1 MDKYTLM
8 CSKLTPLQEEWEP
21 KVGDKYRWNCKL
33 CFGHPQN
40 LRAEEFIEIVH
51 FKNETKN
58 DLVDGWEC
66 GCGSSDINIE
76 QPLIWLPTL
85 EQLIEILEGIYI
97 FLSFNKIN
105 NEWTASNP
113 QTTCQ
118 FNGNTHQEALLK
130 LVAYEKWGL
139 TWSDEKEAWEDNNAT

>member
-8 CSKLTPLQEEWEP
+8 CSKLKPLQEGWEP
-21 KVGDKYRWNCKL
+21 KTGDWVYRKDKEEKFCLYYNEEHGAPPRKYIDPYTAV
-33 CFGHPQN
+33 F
-40 LRAEEFIEIVH
+40 
-51 FKNETKN
+51 
-58 DLVDGWEC
+58 
-66 GCGSSDINIE
+66 
-76 QPLIWLPTL
+76 LPSL